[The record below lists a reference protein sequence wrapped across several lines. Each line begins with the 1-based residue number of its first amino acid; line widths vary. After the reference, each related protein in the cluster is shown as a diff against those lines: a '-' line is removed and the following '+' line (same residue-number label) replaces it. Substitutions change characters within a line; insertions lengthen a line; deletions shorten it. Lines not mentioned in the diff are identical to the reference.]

1 MDPANEP
8 EPCRHLRLR
17 SDRDELPAALEWVRS
32 FIAESGLAGEAA
44 YALELAVDELV
55 LNVMSYAYPPGGEG
69 EVELRLWREAD
80 GGARLRI
87 EDRGAAY
94 DPTAREDPE
103 IEASLDERRI
113 GGLGVYLVKRLA
125 RSMEYRRE
133 GDRNVLEVAV

>member
-1 MDPANEP
+1 MDSADER

-17 SDRDELPAALEWVRS
+17 NDREELPAALEWIRS
-32 FIAESGLAGEAA
+32 FIAEAGLGGDAA

-55 LNVMSYAYPPGGEG
+55 LNVMSYAYPEGTEG
-69 EVELRLWREAD
+69 EVELRLWRGAD

-87 EDRGAAY
+87 EDRGAAF
-94 DPTAREDPE
+94 DPTAREDPQ
-103 IEASLDERRI
+103 IDASLDERRV